1 MQSLATT
8 FKRVLGYTTRKYQY
22 LKVVELVGSVGS
34 AAVEFITFV
43 LENVASLEKLIV
55 NPCIAW
61 NARIP
66 LECELQNIPEEEL
79 AREHAMKLAAELPLG
94 VEFVIL

>member
-22 LKVVELVGSVGS
+22 LKVVELVGSVGT

-61 NARIP
+61 NARISP
-66 LECELQNIPEEEL
+66 ECELQYIPEEEL
-79 AREHAMKLAAELPLG
+79 AREHARKLAAELPLG